1 VVLSVTRDEQIREEI
16 LGALAC
22 LQGAL
27 TGDQV
32 VGAARVQVTAACSA
46 MHRANL
52 LVRPMAE
59 VFPFPGHS
67 VKVKESAGDYNP
79 ALDGYEPGDPKRHE
93 LESA

>member
-1 VVLSVTRDEQIREEI
+1 MTRDERIREEI

-52 LVRPMAE
+52 LVKPMAE

-67 VKVKESAGDYNP
+67 VKVPDAGSYPD
-79 ALDGYEPGDPKRHE
+79 LGGYDPGDPKAYALRE
-93 LESA
+93 DSA